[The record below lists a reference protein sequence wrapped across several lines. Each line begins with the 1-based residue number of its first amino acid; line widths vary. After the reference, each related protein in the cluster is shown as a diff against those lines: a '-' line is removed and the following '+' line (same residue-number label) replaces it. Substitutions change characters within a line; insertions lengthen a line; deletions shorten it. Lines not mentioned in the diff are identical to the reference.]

1 MKNHLFLLKFTK
13 NDDFFDFFTKIF
25 KNQYFLKKSKKMTK
39 MTKIGKT

>member
-13 NDDFFDFFTKIF
+13 NGDFFAFFIKISE
-25 KNQYFLKKSKKMTK
+25 NQYFLKKSKKMAK